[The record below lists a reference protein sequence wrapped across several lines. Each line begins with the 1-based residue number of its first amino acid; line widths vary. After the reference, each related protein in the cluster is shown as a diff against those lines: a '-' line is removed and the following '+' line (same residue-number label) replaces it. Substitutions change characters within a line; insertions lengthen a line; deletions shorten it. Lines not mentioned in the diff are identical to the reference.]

1 MDSSFKHGR
10 RNDCLTS
17 SANSDISS
25 QLPQFLTKISSLP
38 DKMEFMQILACQYD
52 IAWEDKQAN
61 FRQIDRMLHHEAISP
76 GALIVLPEMFSTGFS
91 FNMDTVAEDT
101 QRPAEQYMAQLAAD
115 TESCVIGGVV
125 TRDLSGKGLN
135 QALAMGPDGLAISRF
150 TKLHPFSPAGEH
162 HHFHRGHAPEVFDW
176 QGWRIAMFVCYDL
189 RFPEAFR
196 LASKQDAQVMV
207 VIANFPAKRDHHW
220 RSLLVARAIEN
231 QCYIV
236 AVNRIGSDPNAK
248 YCGSSLIVDPM
259 GHIVKDAGS
268 EQKVLN
274 IELEQDNLCEYRKA
288 FPVLRD
294 RWMI

>member
-1 MDSSFKHGR
+1 
-10 RNDCLTS
+10 
-17 SANSDISS
+17 
-25 QLPQFLTKISSLP
+25 
-38 DKMEFMQILACQYD
+38 MQILACQYD
-52 IAWEDKQAN
+52 ITWEDKQAN
-61 FRQIDRMLHHEAISP
+61 FQHIDRMLRHVAIAP
-76 GALIVLPEMFSTGFS
+76 GSLIVLPEMFATGFS
-91 FNMDTVAEDT
+91 FNLPTIAEGID
-101 QRPAEQYMAQLAAD
+101 QPAEKYLAKLAAES
-115 TESCVIGGVV
+115 ESCVIGGVV

-135 QALAMGPDGLAISRF
+135 QALAMGPDGVPLSRF

-176 QGWRIAMFVCYDL
+176 QGWKVAMFVCYDL

-196 LASKQDAQVMV
+196 LACKQDVQLMV

-231 QCYIV
+231 QCYVV
-236 AVNRIGSDPNAK
+236 AVNRIGHDPNAA

-259 GHIVKDAGS
+259 GHIIADAGK
-268 EQKVLN
+268 EEGVLDY
-274 IELEQDNLCEYRKA
+274 ELEQGNLCEYRKA